1 MENAPD
7 PFEGFFYLTIGLL
20 LMGLASALTGLCF
33 YGIYLGICW
42 IFS

>member
-1 MENAPD
+1 MDNAPD
-7 PFEGFFYLTIGLL
+7 PFEGFFYLFIGLC
-20 LMGLASALTGLCF
+20 LMGLANGVVMLGF